1 MQFPAGNRKRDPG
14 GDQVD
19 AVCLDGHA
27 FSSLRDGH
35 GRMARQKPGH
45 QADVDG
51 IKMLNKDEGHACVGW
66 HCCQER
72 LEGVKA
78 PGGCADAHNWKTA
91 YDMLPCESEQIGAG
105 KRCPFFSDAAVL
117 LRWHADSLRSRL
129 SGPATRATH
138 IIARQN
144 SCADFNLQMRGP
156 GPGGTI
162 PTSHAIKIG
171 SEST

>member
-91 YDMLPCESEQIGAG
+91 YDMLPWRVSRSVPESAAPSFLTRLFCCVGMQIPSA
-105 KRCPFFSDAAVL
+105 
-117 LRWHADSLRSRL
+117 
-129 SGPATRATH
+129 
-138 IIARQN
+138 
-144 SCADFNLQMRGP
+144 P
-156 GPGGTI
+156 G
-162 PTSHAIKIG
+162 
-171 SEST
+171 